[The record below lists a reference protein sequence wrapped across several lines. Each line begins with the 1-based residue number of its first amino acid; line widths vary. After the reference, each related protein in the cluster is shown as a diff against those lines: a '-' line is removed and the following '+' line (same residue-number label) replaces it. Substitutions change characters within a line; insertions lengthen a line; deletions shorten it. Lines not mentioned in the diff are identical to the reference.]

1 MRTILLILFPI
12 FTYCQPLQGL
22 FKIPANDP
30 ESWQTHTYSIK
41 SGNTGSYFIISQ
53 NGTVYVKRTAY
64 ETFVRQR
71 TWKLVFQVQDDGIMQ
86 TKEGYCLTDKLTT
99 LREITVTLRKSNLIY
114 LTPIIIDTP
123 SGDTIQSVNHN
134 RGNGGYGVAVVRLCR
149 TYPGR
154 LAQAG
159 SCIEE
164 KRSIQK
170 GIAIRC
176 GAFKSAL
183 ELAN

>member
-1 MRTILLILFPI
+1 MKTILLILLPL

-71 TWKLVFQVQDDGIMQ
+71 TWKLTFSVQDDGIMQ
-86 TKEGYCLTDKLTT
+86 GKDGYFLADKLTT
-99 LREITVTLRKSNLIY
+99 LREISVTLRKTNGEIDK
-114 LTPIIIDTP
+114 PEIIDL
-123 SGDTIQSVNHN
+123 SH
-134 RGNGGYGVAVVRLCR
+134 
-149 TYPGR
+149 
-154 LAQAG
+154 
-159 SCIEE
+159 
-164 KRSIQK
+164 
-170 GIAIRC
+170 
-176 GAFKSAL
+176 
-183 ELAN
+183 